1 MVSMSEVLNKTALS
15 DQDKGWLR
23 SLVNEWHLLA
33 DTSFSDLILWVPG
46 PDDNIFWAAAQV
58 RPTTGPTA
66 LEDEVV
72 GEEINYD
79 PEHPVTTAYLSRVI
93 CETSENQLHAGI
105 PVDVWA
111 IPIVRDGHCIG
122 VVERHTNQ
130 MGVRAPGALE
140 DSYLETADVLSDM
153 LWRGEFPVDP
163 PSDPTLSPKVGDG
176 VITAMPSGVITYAS
190 PNAISAY
197 RHFGHPADLEGEEM
211 RQLTTSLASGL
222 SEVGQSFGSDLSG
235 RDVAELEVEN
245 ERAALRIRV
254 VPMTV
259 EGQPAGV
266 LYLVRDMTEL
276 RQRDRQLV
284 TKDATIREIHHRV
297 KNNLQTVAALLR
309 LQSRRMDSEEAKGA
323 LKDAMSRVAA
333 IAVVHE
339 ILSQAFDEEVV
350 FDDVADRILRM
361 VGDVSAS
368 SGRVIARRTGSFGL
382 VPADAAT
389 SLSLVMTELCQ
400 NAVEHG
406 LHSSSGTVEVY
417 PHREGPQLFVDVLDE
432 GEGLPDDFD
441 MTNTNSLGLS
451 IVQTLVSDLG
461 GSFLLSSRADGHQG
475 TRARVEL
482 PLTRRSPQ

>member
-1 MVSMSEVLNKTALS
+1 
-15 DQDKGWLR
+15 
-23 SLVNEWHLLA
+23 
-33 DTSFSDLILWVPG
+33 
-46 PDDNIFWAAAQV
+46 
-58 RPTTGPTA
+58 
-66 LEDEVV
+66 
-72 GEEINYD
+72 
-79 PEHPVTTAYLSRVI
+79 
-93 CETSENQLHAGI
+93 
-105 PVDVWA
+105 
-111 IPIVRDGHCIG
+111 
-122 VVERHTNQ
+122 
-130 MGVRAPGALE
+130 
-140 DSYLETADVLSDM
+140 
-153 LWRGEFPVDP
+153 
-163 PSDPTLSPKVGDG
+163 
-176 VITAMPSGVITYAS
+176 
-190 PNAISAY
+190 
-197 RHFGHPADLEGEEM
+197 
-211 RQLTTSLASGL
+211 
-222 SEVGQSFGSDLSG
+222 
-235 RDVAELEVEN
+235 
-245 ERAALRIRV
+245 
-254 VPMTV
+254 
-259 EGQPAGV
+259 
-266 LYLVRDMTEL
+266 MTEL

-339 ILSQAFDEEVV
+339 ILSQAFEEEVV

-361 VGDVSAS
+361 VGDVQRQRT
-368 SGRVIARRTGSFGL
+368 GHRTPNRFFRPGARRRCY
-382 VPADAAT
+382 T

-417 PHREGPQLFVDVLDE
+417 PHREGPQLVVDVLDE